1 MKVSTLKTEKRY
13 DSYSNRWLKIQAFG
27 EFNDTPQR
35 LQEIVA
41 ASPTGKACVGLFADF
56 LAGRGFA
63 SPALGALVLNSKG
76 DTADSTLRK
85 VADDYA
91 LFGGFALHVNY
102 NALGEIVSVCHV
114 PFEWLR
120 FEELDDKFAFS
131 RVALHPD
138 WGRRF
143 TRLRPF
149 RPSDVQWLDLFNPDP
164 SEIARQVE
172 RDGGWDKYRG
182 QILYYSNAGDK
193 VYPMPIYEAVV
204 TDMSNEEGLSN
215 ITQRN
220 VRHNFLPAGMVVDYD
235 NTNNSGEQENETK
248 KELAEFQGDT
258 KAGQLLYVTLRNG
271 DKAPEFVPFV
281 AKNFDKD
288 FEKAEAKTPQIIGR
302 AFLQPPILRAEDV
315 GGNFGQDTMKNAYNF
330 YNSVTEGDRANIS
343 YAFSRVL
350 ALWRGMPS
358 GLDYSIAPKVYQV
371 SLSVAERLG
380 DRTSDVAALIFDAA
394 KPEKAKRAVL
404 ETVYGLDKK
413 EIDELM
419 EGLRNDN

>member
-1 MKVSTLKTEKRY
+1 MKVSALKTEKRY
-13 DSYSNRWLKIQAFG
+13 DSYSNRWLHIQAYG
-27 EFNDTPQR
+27 EANDIPQR

-41 ASPTGKACVGLFADF
+41 ASPTGKACVGLLAGF
-56 LAGRGFA
+56 LSGRGFS
-63 SPALGALVLNSKG
+63 SPALGALALNSKG
-76 DTADSTLRK
+76 DTADETLRK
-85 VADDYA
+85 AAGDYA
-91 LFGGFALHVNY
+91 LFGGFALHVNW
-102 NALGEIVSVCHV
+102 NALGEVVSVCHV

-149 RPSDVQWLDLFNPDP
+149 RAADVQWFDLFEPDP
-164 SEIARQVE
+164 AAIARQVE
-172 RDGGWDKYRG
+172 RDGGWGNYKG
-182 QILYYSNAGDK
+182 QVLYWSSAGDK
-193 VYPMPIYEAVV
+193 VYPMPVYEAVV

-235 NTNNSGEQENETK
+235 NTNNSEEQEDETK
-248 KELAEFQGDT
+248 RELAEFQGDT

-271 DKAPEFVPFV
+271 DKAPEFVPFA

-302 AFLQPPILRAEDV
+302 AFLQPPVLRAEDV

-330 YNSVTEGDRANIS
+330 YNAVTEGDRLVLS
-343 YAFSRVL
+343 SVFGRVL
-350 ALWRGMPS
+350 SLFRGVPA
-358 GLDYSIAPKVYQV
+358 GTDFSISPKVYQV

-380 DRTSDVAALIFDAA
+380 DRAADVSALVFDAS

-404 ETVYGLDKK
+404 ETLYGLDKK

-419 EGLRNDN
+419 EGIRDAH